1 MLYRLKPIG
10 FRRKRGRPLVVLSD
24 SRPLVRTAVTM
35 PAQRLYYN
43 IIIIPIMRY
52 IYYYYVMFL
61 LYITILSLLCYNP
74 ILRRRRRR
82 RGPPAF
88 RREVKIWNVRH
99 PDVPYIVNVAHGDNC
114 KPIAHNIIMG
124 IWVGIIS

>member
-10 FRRKRGRPLVVLSD
+10 FRRKRVRPLVVLSD
-24 SRPLVRTAVTM
+24 SRPRTAVTM

-43 IIIIPIMRY
+43 IIIIPIMRCIY
-52 IYYYYVMFL
+52 YYYYVMFL
-61 LYITILSLLCYNP
+61 LYITILSLLCYNT
-74 ILRRRRRR
+74 ILQRRRRR

-88 RREVKIWNVRH
+88 RREVKIRNVRH

-114 KPIAHNIIMG
+114 KPITHNIIMG
-124 IWVGIIS
+124 I